1 MTVKK
6 TYQIT
11 FKAELTEDDLKA
23 MKGCF
28 YQAINESMEISEV
41 WGLEI
46 KEDEIPD
53 IKEAQ
58 KYTMHWDDVVDGLYA
73 CKTIDE
79 VNEFLDTIPR
89 KFGEWWVDTV
99 PSGGGYYH
107 YEVTNQWWDDMLEDT
122 CIHTYALEI
131 PVEEDED

>member
-1 MTVKK
+1 M
-6 TYQIT
+6 
-11 FKAELTEDDLKA
+11 
-23 MKGCF
+23 
-28 YQAINESMEISEV
+28 NESMEISEV

-46 KEDEIPD
+46 KEDEIPN

-89 KFGEWWVDTV
+89 KFGEWWVDV
-99 PSGGGYYH
+99 VSDGVKPC
-107 YEVTNQWWDDMLEDT
+107 YEVTNQWWDSMNEEL
-122 CIHTYALEI
+122 CSNSYQLEI
-131 PVEEDED
+131 EVEEEDED